1 MMCLGAVE
9 APSQGSRVALSFFD
23 IFRRAEHSDS
33 VTLSTPQKR
42 EKTFIPF
49 VLMLGGGR
57 HECSRDSTGSRLF
70 SCCAQRQHRKTREN
84 VFSSNTKG
92 GVTII
97 SSSHPLPA
105 SALGTIRV
113 EPVQVRSSK
122 RLVALLDA
130 TADVIADIGFET
142 LTTAMVADRAG
153 ASIGTVYR
161 YFPDR
166 IAVLQALI
174 SRNRQRASDTVVGAL
189 RASSAATVKSA
200 MDVIFD
206 AYLGL
211 FRNEPGFRS
220 LRLGDV
226 LDIRP
231 AQSSRTGNADFAQLI
246 GEELAEKLS
255 LTLDS
260 KARLSLESGVD
271 VMDSLLARAFL
282 RIDSGDK
289 AVVDEARRLFHLSV
303 GGII

>member
-1 MMCLGAVE
+1 M
-9 APSQGSRVALSFFD
+9 
-23 IFRRAEHSDS
+23 
-33 VTLSTPQKR
+33 
-42 EKTFIPF
+42 
-49 VLMLGGGR
+49 
-57 HECSRDSTGSRLF
+57 
-70 SCCAQRQHRKTREN
+70 
-84 VFSSNTKG
+84 
-92 GVTII
+92 TIT
-97 SSSHPLPA
+97 SSSSPFSA
-105 SALGTIRV
+105 SALGAIRV

-130 TADVIADIGFET
+130 TADVIADIGYET

-174 SRNRQRASDTVVGAL
+174 SRNRQRAEDTVAGAL
-189 RASSAATVKSA
+189 RSSSASRVTDA
-200 MDVIFD
+200 MDVVFD
-206 AYLGL
+206 SYLGL

-231 AQSSRTGNADFAQLI
+231 AQSARTGNADFAQLV
-246 GEELAEKLS
+246 GDELAEKLS

-260 KARLSLESGVD
+260 KARLSLESAVD

-282 RIDSGDK
+282 RVEKGDK
-289 AVVDEARRLFHLSV
+289 AIIDEARRMFHLSV
-303 GGII
+303 QGII

>member
-1 MMCLGAVE
+1 
-9 APSQGSRVALSFFD
+9 
-23 IFRRAEHSDS
+23 
-33 VTLSTPQKR
+33 
-42 EKTFIPF
+42 
-49 VLMLGGGR
+49 MLGGGQ
-57 HECSRDSTGSRLF
+57 HECSRDSTSSRVF

-84 VFSSNTKG
+84 NNSSNFKG

-97 SSSHPLPA
+97 SSSNPTPA
-105 SALGTIRV
+105 STLGTIRV

-130 TADVIADIGFET
+130 TADVIADIGYET
-142 LTTAMVADRAG
+142 LTTAMVAERAG

-174 SRNRQRASDTVVGAL
+174 SRNRQRAEETVVSAL
-189 RASSAATVKSA
+189 QSSSVSSVQEA
-200 MDVIFD
+200 MDVVFES
-206 AYLGL
+206 YLDL

-231 AQSSRTGNADFAQLI
+231 AQSARTGNADFAQRV
-246 GEELAEKLS
+246 GDEMAEKLS

-260 KARLSLESGVD
+260 KARLSLESAVD
-271 VMDSLLARAFL
+271 VMDSLLTRAFL
-282 RIDSGDK
+282 RVDRGDK
-289 AVVDEARRLFHLSV
+289 AVIDEANRLFHQSV
-303 GGII
+303 KGII

>member
-1 MMCLGAVE
+1 M
-9 APSQGSRVALSFFD
+9 
-23 IFRRAEHSDS
+23 
-33 VTLSTPQKR
+33 
-42 EKTFIPF
+42 
-49 VLMLGGGR
+49 
-57 HECSRDSTGSRLF
+57 
-70 SCCAQRQHRKTREN
+70 REN
-84 VFSSNTKG
+84 SLSSENKG

-97 SSSHPLPA
+97 SSSIPLPA

-130 TADVIADIGFET
+130 TAETIADIGYET

-174 SRNRQRASDTVVGAL
+174 SRNRQRAEETVMGAL
-189 RASSAATVKSA
+189 RSSSASSVQAA
-200 MDVIFD
+200 MDVVFD
-206 AYLGL
+206 SYLDL

-231 AQSSRTGNADFAQLI
+231 AQSARTGNADFAQLL
-246 GEELAEKLS
+246 GDEMAEKLS

-260 KARLSLESGVD
+260 KARLSLESAVD

-282 RIDSGDK
+282 RVDKGDK
-289 AVVDEARRLFHLSV
+289 AIVDEARRLFQLSIR
-303 GGII
+303 GIF